1 MYFFPSGFS
10 LTTVCMLTTSAA
22 FAASVQA
29 AQPPASETPRAIVE
43 SASHDFGRAEQG
55 ARLVHQFT
63 IRNTGTSPLTVTR
76 LALSAPGMTAKVKP
90 TILPGQE
97 ETLTVEWDTAG
108 AKGTVEGKA
117 VLDVNDPASPQLA
130 FFLTAVVKE
139 AVEFLPYQA
148 VFTSVFQGE
157 PGRRSVRVVNN
168 RELPLAITRLEQ
180 QGEHF
185 QSSIK
190 QVESGRVYE
199 LEVTVP
205 ETVPPGR
212 YSEAVFLYADN
223 PKLPRYMVPVN
234 IIVKADLSVNADVVD
249 FGRVSLTELARNPS
263 SFDLLRETLIVR
275 KRAGKFS
282 IKAVTSDIGCV
293 NIQRSPDAN
302 TSSDAFRIDV
312 ALEKDG
318 LRPGL
323 IDGRIR
329 IRTDDERFPELVV
342 SVRGVIE

>member
-1 MYFFPSGFS
+1 
-10 LTTVCMLTTSAA
+10 
-22 FAASVQA
+22 
-29 AQPPASETPRAIVE
+29 
-43 SASHDFGRAEQG
+43 
-55 ARLVHQFT
+55 
-63 IRNTGTSPLTVTR
+63 
-76 LALSAPGMTAKVKP
+76 
-90 TILPGQE
+90 
-97 ETLTVEWDTAG
+97 
-108 AKGTVEGKA
+108 
-117 VLDVNDPASPQLA
+117 
-130 FFLTAVVKE
+130 
-139 AVEFLPYQA
+139 
-148 VFTSVFQGE
+148 
-157 PGRRSVRVVNN
+157 
-168 RELPLAITRLEQ
+168 
-180 QGEHF
+180 
-185 QSSIK
+185 
-190 QVESGRVYE
+190 VYE